1 MERTAVAGAV
11 AEEHH
16 GHLIGLQDILEGQS
30 SAGGQIVAAAHDAV
44 GAQHADGEIGDV
56 HGAAAALAQARLLAE
71 DLRHHAVDIGA
82 LGHAVTMAAVGGF
95 NHIVITQ
102 SGAHA
107 GGDGF
112 LTDVGVGEAG
122 DLAGEEVVLDAL
134 LKLADRAHRLIEL
147 DGKFF
152 RVNCIV
158 RHNDHAPFSTFR
170 TFAARSTTVQGGIRE
185 RKGRTPLSASCAPGE
200 TPFRTHRVSAPSGA
214 EPTVTPIFSS

>member
-1 MERTAVAGAV
+1 MIAGGAVGDVLHVAGGAVGRGGGPAVHLVDEDDRQFPRGSGVHGLVERTAVAGAV

-30 SAGGQIVAAAHDAV
+30 RAGGQIVAAAHDAV

-158 RHNDHAPFSTFR
+158 RHNDHAPF
-170 TFAARSTTVQGGIRE
+170 
-185 RKGRTPLSASCAPGE
+185 
-200 TPFRTHRVSAPSGA
+200 
-214 EPTVTPIFSS
+214 